1 MYRLAL
7 THNVTI
13 VRHYNLQSMSV
24 ITIASLPL
32 TVVVPVVFTLV
43 NPFKP
48 VLSTVTVWLPPDT
61 P

>member
-7 THNVTI
+7 THNITI
-13 VRHYNLQSMSV
+13 VRHYNLHSGSV
-24 ITIASLPL
+24 IKIASLPL
-32 TVVVPVVFTLV
+32 TVVVPIVFTLV
-43 NPFKP
+43 NPFKL